1 MKINFFYIFLIFFIS
16 CRKPSNISPYL
27 NVYNDIE
34 YVGINTCKQC
44 HMDIYNTFIKNG
56 MGKSFNVA
64 QKEFSSSEFKHPI
77 FDSILGFHYFPEW
90 IDNELFLNEYQ
101 LKFNDTVFSLKTKID
116 YIVGSGNH
124 TNSHIIN
131 SNGYLYQAPF
141 TFYTQDSILDF
152 PPGFEYGNNQ
162 DMIGKLD

>member
-1 MKINFFYIFLIFFIS
+1 
-16 CRKPSNISPYL
+16 
-27 NVYNDIE
+27 
-34 YVGINTCKQC
+34 
-44 HMDIYNTFIKNG
+44 MDIYNTFIKNG

-77 FDSILGFHYFPEW
+77 FDSILGF
-90 IDNELFLNEYQ
+90 ITSGVDKDNELFLNEYQ

-152 PPGFEYGNNQ
+152 PPGFEYGNNSRCVEENFNSKRYICCLNNFPHFNLGSENKFEKIPTGIDCERCHGQ
-162 DMIGKLD
+162 EVYM